1 MSTEQ
6 FELTQAYYRK
16 LLKINRRIRELPK
29 SSEERTSLVIT
40 KKQVDFQLSKLKTTT
55 FSAEEL
61 KQVKEF
67 YLQIEV

>member
-29 SSEERTSLVIT
+29 ISEERTLLVIT
-40 KKQVDFQLSKLKTTT
+40 KKKVDYQLSKLKTTIY
-55 FSAEEL
+55 SAEEL
-61 KQVKEF
+61 KQAKDF